1 MPDVVDIR
9 ARAEGAMLA
18 TAVGDAL
25 GWPQEDRSGRVGG
38 RRAVEPRLEFSEWRR
53 REGGRYAAHEEAIGA
68 GEYSDDTQLVLA
80 LARALRAGDSWWERL
95 TEVELPFWLFYERGG
110 GAATKRAAR
119 SWANGKPPWTDGSR
133 AHYFASGGNG
143 VAMRVLP
150 HALRGWNSEDFS
162 ATGKAVVQSGITTHG
177 HPVALVGA
185 LAYTYAV
192 WLALRRE
199 TVLEYGGLIDQVAAD
214 VGAWSVL
221 PSELPEDWREAA
233 DDETDGEYGGRWTE
247 TVAAMVEL
255 LTVARGGIDEGAL
268 SVDRETLDQLGAF
281 EKAISGAGTVATAIH
296 SAGSFTRRLPPPRP
310 TGRRAERRR
319 STGRARRRLPNT
331 WPV

>member
-1 MPDVVDIR
+1 MAYSSSARAATCSSTRSRRIPSPRHAFHRFFGEGRGPLRRHGTIRVSLMPDVVDIR

-119 SWANGKPPWTDGSR
+119 SWANGKPPWTDGS
-133 AHYFASGGNG
+133 
-143 VAMRVLP
+143 
-150 HALRGWNSEDFS
+150 
-162 ATGKAVVQSGITTHG
+162 
-177 HPVALVGA
+177 
-185 LAYTYAV
+185 
-192 WLALRRE
+192 
-199 TVLEYGGLIDQVAAD
+199 
-214 VGAWSVL
+214 
-221 PSELPEDWREAA
+221 
-233 DDETDGEYGGRWTE
+233 
-247 TVAAMVEL
+247 
-255 LTVARGGIDEGAL
+255 
-268 SVDRETLDQLGAF
+268 
-281 EKAISGAGTVATAIH
+281 
-296 SAGSFTRRLPPPRP
+296 
-310 TGRRAERRR
+310 
-319 STGRARRRLPNT
+319 
-331 WPV
+331 